1 MNDVFCNELDQV
13 VLNIRRKWWKFRYR
27 GGEYQ
32 IKSVLLARIR
42 SNDFSAIS
50 YDEISKMSK
59 IVSKNL
65 GENQK
70 VQIVE
75 IAVAYFTNECF

>member
-1 MNDVFCNELDQV
+1 MKIQ
-13 VLNIRRKWWKFRYR
+13 IKG
-27 GGEYQ
+27 GGEGGQYQ

>member
-1 MNDVFCNELDQV
+1 MQ
-13 VLNIRRKWWKFRYR
+13 IQIKR
-27 GGEYQ
+27 GGGQYQ

-42 SNDFSAIS
+42 SNDFSVIS

>member
-1 MNDVFCNELDQV
+1 MKIQ
-13 VLNIRRKWWKFRYR
+13 IK
-27 GGEYQ
+27 GGGQYQ
-32 IKSVLLARIR
+32 IKSVLLAR

>member
-1 MNDVFCNELDQV
+1 MQ
-13 VLNIRRKWWKFRYR
+13 IQIKR
-27 GGEYQ
+27 GGGQYQ
-32 IKSVLLARIR
+32 IKSVWLARIR
-42 SNDFSAIS
+42 SNDFSGIS

-59 IVSKNL
+59 MVSKNL